1 LECLPS
7 HVVDQIAKIPFS
19 HFGDSSDKL
28 IWQSSSNGDFSVRSA
43 YNIAA
48 SCESDTPVLWK
59 GIWTLNVPPKLK
71 LFAWTVAHGRLL
83 TNASRYSRH
92 LCIDPYCSFYPGYAE
107 SMLHLLRDCSLA
119 RRVWDAIKVP
129 GMISNFF

>member
-1 LECLPS
+1 MHSTVINNEALVQDFWSNHEWNFQLLLECLPS

-28 IWQSSSNGDFSVRSA
+28 TWQSSSNEDFSVRSA

-48 SCESDTPVLWK
+48 SCESDSLVMWK
-59 GIWTLNVPPKLK
+59 GIWTLNIPLKLK
-71 LFAWTVAHGRLL
+71 HFAWTVAHGRLL

-92 LCIDPYCSFYPGYAE
+92 LCIDPYCS
-107 SMLHLLRDCSLA
+107 LC
-119 RRVWDAIKVP
+119 
-129 GMISNFF
+129 